1 MRALG
6 PLALAVLVMLPR
18 LTSAQF
24 GLLDDGLTVQTGRE
38 VHGRWAS
45 VLHLIPETGRFFP
58 AYWLTYSVIWSVV
71 GTRPLAF
78 FVVNAAVL
86 ASLLAMLAHLVRL
99 AGDTRVAVTI
109 AAVAFALSGPA
120 VESFY
125 TLSKAEPLQLAWI
138 ALSLLC
144 TATAAARVRGSL
156 GRAGW
161 TAGAGVAL
169 LFAHATKETSVVL
182 APIALGWLVIERRAK
197 PGHPCAARFAA
208 SYLGVAIVSAAA
220 FAVLRWR
227 YAALPLGE
235 GWYTRAYAFDAATV
249 GPALFRIMA
258 WLVRDFAF
266 LLPLVAVGLVRDR
279 TRGPLLYASI
289 WMLGWLAVYLPWP
302 ATFEYYL
309 LPFTLGAAWVAGIV
323 VGDLWRDR
331 AVTPLAWPT
340 LTACALLWVSA
351 GINAAADARVQ
362 LVVDRANGQLVDV
375 LGGLPRDS
383 RVALNMSPINEYHFE
398 LPMHLVEMKRRP
410 DIAFARPTTAPG
422 HQGETFLVTPEMAN
436 PPRPTVR
443 IALHEAAVRQDRAM
457 LDGLIASG
465 AAERVYETTQRVGIL
480 EFGIG
485 RLLCRV
491 AVAPILDPTYCPTER
506 GLIERRTFTYG
517 WQVHRLVHARP
528 IAATMRHGG

>member
-1 MRALG
+1 
-6 PLALAVLVMLPR
+6 
-18 LTSAQF
+18 
-24 GLLDDGLTVQTGRE
+24 
-38 VHGRWAS
+38 
-45 VLHLIPETGRFFP
+45 
-58 AYWLTYSVIWSVV
+58 
-71 GTRPLAF
+71 
-78 FVVNAAVL
+78 
-86 ASLLAMLAHLVRL
+86 
-99 AGDTRVAVTI
+99 
-109 AAVAFALSGPA
+109 
-120 VESFY
+120 
-125 TLSKAEPLQLAWI
+125 
-138 ALSLLC
+138 
-144 TATAAARVRGSL
+144 
-156 GRAGW
+156 
-161 TAGAGVAL
+161 
-169 LFAHATKETSVVL
+169 
-182 APIALGWLVIERRAK
+182 
-197 PGHPCAARFAA
+197 
-208 SYLGVAIVSAAA
+208 
-220 FAVLRWR
+220 
-227 YAALPLGE
+227 
-235 GWYTRAYAFDAATV
+235 
-249 GPALFRIMA
+249 
-258 WLVRDFAF
+258 
-266 LLPLVAVGLVRDR
+266 
-279 TRGPLLYASI
+279 
-289 WMLGWLAVYLPWP
+289 MLGWLAVYLPWP

-410 DIAFARPTTAPG
+410 DIAFVRPTTAPG

-443 IALHEAAVRQDRAM
+443 TALHEAAVRQDRAM

-491 AVAPILDPTYCPTER
+491 AVAPIFDPTYCPTER